1 MFDFMFDS
9 ILKTCFE
16 RDPTKMK
23 EFSINYK
30 ENSKYLFDKLKV
42 RNYEQRIRF
51 WKMQKYI
58 DKNI

>member
-1 MFDFMFDS
+1 MFDS

-23 EFSINYK
+23 EFSINHK
-30 ENSKYLFDKLKV
+30 ENPKYLFDKLKV

-51 WKMQKYI
+51 
-58 DKNI
+58 